1 MKVGTILHGFA
12 VQRVRELDELQ
23 AKLWEMEHIKSGA
36 QLCWLER
43 ADENKAFS
51 IAFKTLPEDSTGVFH
66 ILEHSVLCGSDKYPV
81 KEPFVELLKSSVQTF
96 LNAMTFPDKTVYPV
110 SSRNDQD
117 FLNLMDV
124 YLDAVFHPAIYH
136 RPEIFRQE
144 GWRYEGDKDGLCY
157 QGVVLNEMKGTF
169 SNPES
174 ILRNTEKELLFPD
187 TCYRFVSGGDPDRI
201 PELTYEAFI
210 AAHKKYYHPSNSR
223 ISLVGSVEINSVL
236 QKLDDFLREFD
247 VSSEKTAIAYQ
258 KPVES
263 VERTVSYAIGE
274 NESSHQRTIV
284 SCASLMGTYR
294 DRVRNYATA
303 VLADYLTGDDDAP
316 LKRAVLEQG
325 LCQDFAVTVHDG
337 MLQSLVSWEAWYTD
351 QELLPHLRS
360 TIHDT
365 LTEIVK
371 KGLDKERL
379 DASLCQ
385 FAFRMRDRD
394 SGGSPRSLNE
404 ALELLDTWLY
414 GGDPA
419 EGVTVEQPI
428 RELLEKRD
436 SGYFEELIRKL
447 FLDNDHTVTVILVPS
462 NTFSHEKAEREQ
474 QRITVAANRW
484 TSAEWDTFAKETEA
498 LKQWQQTPDSED
510 ALAAIPMLRLD
521 DLPDAPEPVEVM
533 QTHCQDIP
541 MLCHK
546 LPSELAHFRVHFLA
560 TDLETWELPALS
572 IFCRLLGSM
581 AAGRHSRSLLP
592 LQIKRTLGQLDI
604 YPTILAGNTP
614 EHCKIYLSVS
624 AVCLPEQSAAAAD
637 LLTKILT
644 QTLWEDTALLQD
656 ILQQMNM
663 SYQMALPENGH
674 QFAATRALSGLTAHN
689 MVSEYTGGLEFA
701 RWLKTMSEADEGA
714 LRDLLVLLD
723 KLMKR
728 LIVRERMT
736 LSCSYGAGE
745 DMAKVFCTG
754 IPSGSAAPE
763 EMHCTLSGA
772 MQEGVIIP
780 AAVGFSTRGTNLRLH
795 HRAYSGCL
803 PVMEKILNFTFLW
816 DEIRV
821 KGGAYGCGFRG
832 RDNGDL
838 VFSTYR
844 DPQPGRSLEIMV
856 RAADFLRAFCADDHD
871 LTGFILSAVSALD
884 PLRTAS
890 ERMTE
895 GEMRWFRGISE
906 EDVCRRYQELIHTT
920 PGEILTLCPML
931 EELIEDNAICAVAGK
946 LLLEQCQDSL
956 NKVFSFDSKDV
967 AEPFFA

>member
-1 MKVGTILHGFA
+1 M
-12 VQRVRELDELQ
+12 
-23 AKLWEMEHIKSGA
+23 
-36 QLCWLER
+36 
-43 ADENKAFS
+43 
-51 IAFKTLPEDSTGVFH
+51 
-66 ILEHSVLCGSDKYPV
+66 
-81 KEPFVELLKSSVQTF
+81 
-96 LNAMTFPDKTVYPV
+96 
-110 SSRNDQD
+110 
-117 FLNLMDV
+117 
-124 YLDAVFHPAIYH
+124 
-136 RPEIFRQE
+136 
-144 GWRYEGDKDGLCY
+144 
-157 QGVVLNEMKGTF
+157 
-169 SNPES
+169 
-174 ILRNTEKELLFPD
+174 
-187 TCYRFVSGGDPDRI
+187 
-201 PELTYEAFI
+201 
-210 AAHKKYYHPSNSR
+210 
-223 ISLVGSVEINSVL
+223 
-236 QKLDDFLREFD
+236 
-247 VSSEKTAIAYQ
+247 
-258 KPVES
+258 
-263 VERTVSYAIGE
+263 
-274 NESSHQRTIV
+274 
-284 SCASLMGTYR
+284 
-294 DRVRNYATA
+294 
-303 VLADYLTGDDDAP
+303 
-316 LKRAVLEQG
+316 
-325 LCQDFAVTVHDG
+325 
-337 MLQSLVSWEAWYTD
+337 
-351 QELLPHLRS
+351 
-360 TIHDT
+360 
-365 LTEIVK
+365 
-371 KGLDKERL
+371 
-379 DASLCQ
+379 
-385 FAFRMRDRD
+385 
-394 SGGSPRSLNE
+394 
-404 ALELLDTWLY
+404 
-414 GGDPA
+414 
-419 EGVTVEQPI
+419 
-428 RELLEKRD
+428 
-436 SGYFEELIRKL
+436 
-447 FLDNDHTVTVILVPS
+447 ILVPS

-856 RAADFLRAFCADDHD
+856 RAADFLRAFCADDPD

>member
-1 MKVGTILHGFA
+1 
-12 VQRVRELDELQ
+12 
-23 AKLWEMEHIKSGA
+23 
-36 QLCWLER
+36 
-43 ADENKAFS
+43 
-51 IAFKTLPEDSTGVFH
+51 
-66 ILEHSVLCGSDKYPV
+66 
-81 KEPFVELLKSSVQTF
+81 
-96 LNAMTFPDKTVYPV
+96 
-110 SSRNDQD
+110 
-117 FLNLMDV
+117 
-124 YLDAVFHPAIYH
+124 
-136 RPEIFRQE
+136 
-144 GWRYEGDKDGLCY
+144 
-157 QGVVLNEMKGTF
+157 
-169 SNPES
+169 
-174 ILRNTEKELLFPD
+174 
-187 TCYRFVSGGDPDRI
+187 
-201 PELTYEAFI
+201 
-210 AAHKKYYHPSNSR
+210 
-223 ISLVGSVEINSVL
+223 
-236 QKLDDFLREFD
+236 
-247 VSSEKTAIAYQ
+247 
-258 KPVES
+258 
-263 VERTVSYAIGE
+263 
-274 NESSHQRTIV
+274 
-284 SCASLMGTYR
+284 
-294 DRVRNYATA
+294 
-303 VLADYLTGDDDAP
+303 
-316 LKRAVLEQG
+316 
-325 LCQDFAVTVHDG
+325 
-337 MLQSLVSWEAWYTD
+337 
-351 QELLPHLRS
+351 
-360 TIHDT
+360 
-365 LTEIVK
+365 
-371 KGLDKERL
+371 
-379 DASLCQ
+379 
-385 FAFRMRDRD
+385 
-394 SGGSPRSLNE
+394 
-404 ALELLDTWLY
+404 
-414 GGDPA
+414 
-419 EGVTVEQPI
+419 
-428 RELLEKRD
+428 
-436 SGYFEELIRKL
+436 
-447 FLDNDHTVTVILVPS
+447 
-462 NTFSHEKAEREQ
+462 
-474 QRITVAANRW
+474 
-484 TSAEWDTFAKETEA
+484 
-498 LKQWQQTPDSED
+498 
-510 ALAAIPMLRLD
+510 
-521 DLPDAPEPVEVM
+521 
-533 QTHCQDIP
+533 
-541 MLCHK
+541 
-546 LPSELAHFRVHFLA
+546 
-560 TDLETWELPALS
+560 
-572 IFCRLLGSM
+572 M

-856 RAADFLRAFCADDHD
+856 RAADFLRAFCADDPD

-946 LLLEQCQDSL
+946 LLLEQCQNSL